1 MMAKP
6 TLNNLSRRERQIMDV
21 IFKAGQ
27 ATAADVYAALP
38 DPPKET
44 TIRKLIRVLEEKG
57 YVTHKSRGREFV
69 YRPTVPRG
77 QASRKA
83 VKHLMDTFFEG
94 SAPKAV
100 AALLNASKDSLS
112 AEEVQELA
120 ALIDK
125 AAKEG
130 R

>member
-1 MMAKP
+1 MAKP

-57 YVTHKSRGREFV
+57 YLFRLE
-69 YRPTVPRG
+69 
-77 QASRKA
+77 
-83 VKHLMDTFFEG
+83 EG
-94 SAPKAV
+94 
-100 AALLNASKDSLS
+100 NASGRNFICSL
-112 AEEVQELA
+112 VHRVHRV
-120 ALIDK
+120 D
-125 AAKEG
+125 G
-130 R
+130 